1 MKYVFKQIDDISRA
15 NAVTTLEFSADTL
28 STVLEQ
34 FELFLKGSGF
44 QFDGNLDVINLDD
57 GFDEF
62 EPAEEHYEDEE
73 GYLSQPESAE
83 EHEWTKTL
91 RDDVEFPFPIKRP
104 EETPWPGVAPSVS
117 AQYTVTPLKGSDAN

>member
-44 QFDGNLDVINLDD
+44 QFDGNLDFINLDD

-62 EPAEEHYEDEE
+62 EPAEEHYEDEV
-73 GYLSQPESAE
+73 
-83 EHEWTKTL
+83 HEWTQTL
-91 RDDVEFPFPIKRP
+91 RDDVEFPFPTKRP
-104 EETPWPGVAPSVS
+104 EEKPWPGVAPSVS
-117 AQYTVTPLKGSDAN
+117 SQYTVKNNAD